1 MDNQAIPREVIL
13 ILLITIFVVLFV
25 VAAFI
30 VNFWLPFIKQRNYI
44 KMEIRRSD
52 GEEKKYYER
61 QLKLFYASHV
71 PLVRRF
77 IFKREEKR
85 RNRKKS

>member
-1 MDNQAIPREVIL
+1 MDNEAIPREVIL

-30 VNFWLPFIKQRNYI
+30 VNFWIPFIKQRNYI

-85 RNRKKS
+85 RDRKKS

>member
-1 MDNQAIPREVIL
+1 MDNQAIPREAIL

-25 VAAFI
+25 VAAFV
-30 VNFWLPFIKQRNYI
+30 VNLWLPFIKQRNYI
-44 KMEIRRSD
+44 KMEINRSD

-77 IFKREEKR
+77 IFRREEKR

>member
-30 VNFWLPFIKQRNYI
+30 VNFWIPFIKQRNYI

>member
-1 MDNQAIPREVIL
+1 MDNQALPREVIRIL
-13 ILLITIFVVLFV
+13 IITIFVVLFV

-30 VNFWLPFIKQRNYI
+30 VNFWIPFIKQRNYI

-85 RNRKKS
+85 RDRKKS

>member
-1 MDNQAIPREVIL
+1 MNNEAIPREVIL

>member
-1 MDNQAIPREVIL
+1 MTNSQISREALLIL
-13 ILLITIFVVLFV
+13 IITIFVASFV

-30 VNFWLPFIKQRNYI
+30 VNFWFPFISEKNYL
-44 KMEIRRSD
+44 KMEIKRSG

-61 QLKLFYASHV
+61 KLKLFYASHI

-77 IFKREEKR
+77 IFKREEKH
-85 RNRKKS
+85 NHKMKG

>member
-1 MDNQAIPREVIL
+1 MNNEAIPREVIL

-30 VNFWLPFIKQRNYI
+30 VHFWLPFIKQRNYI

-61 QLKLFYASHV
+61 QLKLFYASHI